1 MAASGASVVADED
14 VQSSTDLMEQAMG
27 AISKELQYESLS
39 EKEERKRENKNQEL
53 NDVAAEKIDEE
64 MDCLDRKER
73 EI

>member
-1 MAASGASVVADED
+1 
-14 VQSSTDLMEQAMG
+14 MG

-39 EKEERKRENKNQEL
+39 EKEERKRENKNLEL

-73 EI
+73 EV